1 MQQLFGKSFSHMLGT
16 QIGIAPLNLP
26 YLVLKR
32 YIVRF
37 KDLYTSLGLDEFQF
51 SASFFEVVVSHKSTA
66 SQEEKSQKILC
77 YSRDSKVQITKKAA
91 RK

>member
-1 MQQLFGKSFSHMLGT
+1 MLGT
-16 QIGIAPLNLP
+16 QIGMGPLNLS

-32 YIVRF
+32 YIVRY
-37 KDLYTSLGLDEFQF
+37 KDLYTSLELDEFQF
-51 SASFFEVVVSHKSTA
+51 SASFFELVVSHKSKA
-66 SQEEKSQKILC
+66 SQEEKSQKILS